1 MVTDDMVAKHVADGP
16 HHVSVRA
23 LDALDARN
31 PGLRSCKHPD
41 FAPNVANVPGKGLR
55 RYYADIKCSALD
67 GTNVQEVLA
76 LAAQAGLKHCRDGKT
91 GGKTG
96 KRGCALM

>member
-16 HHVSVRA
+16 HHVSARA

-31 PGLRSCKHPD
+31 RGLRYPD
-41 FAPNVANVPGKGLR
+41 FAPNVPGKGLR

-91 GGKTG
+91 GGKRG